1 VSRPDPHTPVL
12 VGVGQSSERLDD
24 PGYRGRSPVELG
36 ADAARAALTDTGAD
50 PATVAA
56 RIDLVAAV
64 RQFEASAPGAVAP
77 LGASDNYPRSVA
89 ARIGATPRTAV
100 LEVVGGQSPQR
111 LVTEAAAAIAAGEV
125 DAALVVGA
133 EAMSTVRHLLTALD
147 EADRP
152 DFTEHV
158 GGQLD
163 DRGLGL
169 DTFIV
174 PEQVE
179 HDVLA
184 PVLQYA
190 LFEHARRARLGLSRD
205 ACRREMAELFAPF
218 SAVAARHPHAA
229 APTARTVDELATPTA
244 ENRPITD
251 PFLRFSVAREQVNQ
265 GAAVVLTAAGVADDL
280 GITDDRR
287 VYLHGHAD
295 LVEPPVLH
303 RADLGSSPAAEGAV
317 RQALGLAGI
326 GVDDLATLDLYS
338 CFPIAVR
345 VVTDALGIA
354 AQDPRGLTVTGG
366 LPFFGGPGNDYS
378 LHAIADTVTALRAR
392 PGTFGLVGANGG
404 ALHKYSA
411 GVYSTRPAAWA
422 AGDDAAA
429 QAEVDAVHARHAPE
443 TVGRADGD
451 ATVETYTVE
460 YERDGRP
467 RGGVVVGRLRDGGR
481 RFLSRVAPDDTA
493 TLAMLT
499 DDDPLGRA
507 VRVTSDENGNRVAAT

>member
-1 VSRPDPHTPVL
+1 MTDPRTPVV
-12 VGVGQSSERLDD
+12 VGVGQVSERLDD
-24 PGYRGRSPVELG
+24 ADYRGRSPVDLG
-36 ADAARAALTDTGAD
+36 ADAARAALVDTGAD
-50 PATVAA
+50 PTTVAA

-64 RQFEASAPGAVAP
+64 RQFEASAPGAIAP

-125 DAALVVGA
+125 DVALVVGA
-133 EAMSTVRHLLTALD
+133 EAMSTVRQLLSKVD
-147 EADRP
+147 EPDRP
-152 DFTEHV
+152 DWTEHV

-169 DTFIV
+169 ETFIV

-190 LFEHARRARLGLSRD
+190 LFEHARRGRFGLSRE
-205 ACRREMAELFAPF
+205 AYRREMAELFAPF

-229 APTARTVDELATPTA
+229 APTERTVDELATPSA
-244 ENRPITD
+244 DNRPITD

-265 GAAVVLTAAGVADDL
+265 GAAVVLAAAGVADEL
-280 GITDDRR
+280 GVPDDRR
-287 VYLHGHAD
+287 VFLRGHAD
-295 LVEPPVLH
+295 LVEPPVLD
-303 RADLGSSPAAEGAV
+303 RADLGASPAAEWAV
-317 RQALGLAGI
+317 RHALELADI

-345 VVTDALGIA
+345 VVTDALGLEA
-354 AQDPRGLTVTGG
+354 DDPRGLTVTGG

-378 LHAIADTVTALRAR
+378 THAIVDTVTALRAR

-411 GVYSTRPAAWA
+411 GVYSTTPAEWRP
-422 AGDDAAA
+422 GDDAAA
-429 QAEVDAVHARHAPE
+429 QKEVDAVHAREAPG
-443 TVGRADGD
+443 TVSRADGD

-467 RGGVVVGRLRDGGR
+467 RGGVVVGRLHDGGR
-481 RFLSRVAPDDTA
+481 RFLARVAPDDA
-493 TLAMLT
+493 ETLAALT
-499 DDDPLGRA
+499 DQDPLGQT
-507 VRVTSDENGNRVAAT
+507 VRVSSGEKGNRVRG

>member
-1 VSRPDPHTPVL
+1 MTDPRTPVV
-12 VGVGQSSERLDD
+12 VGVGQVSERLDD
-24 PGYRGRSPVELG
+24 PDYRGRSPVGLG
-36 ADAARAALTDTGAD
+36 ADAAHRALADSGAEPTAL
-50 PATVAA
+50 AA

-64 RQFEASAPGAVAP
+64 RQFEASAPGAAAP

-111 LVTEAAAAIAAGEV
+111 LVTEAAAAIATGEV
-125 DAALVVGA
+125 DVALVVGA
-133 EAMSTVRHLLTALD
+133 EAMSTVRHLLTAVD

-152 DFTEHV
+152 DWTEHV

-169 DTFIV
+169 ETFIV
-174 PEQVE
+174 PELLE

-205 ACRREMAELFAPF
+205 AYRREMAELFAPF

-229 APTARTVDELATPTA
+229 APTGRTVDELATPSA
-244 ENRPITD
+244 DNRPITD

-265 GAAVVLTAAGVADDL
+265 SAAVVLAASGVAEEL
-280 GITDDRR
+280 GLPDDRR
-287 VYLHGHAD
+287 VFLHGHAD
-295 LVEPPVLH
+295 LVEPPVLE
-303 RADLGSSPAAEGAV
+303 RADLGASPAAEGAV
-317 RQALGLAGI
+317 RHALELAGI

-345 VVTDALGIA
+345 VVTDALGLTA
-354 AQDPRGLTVTGG
+354 DDPRGLTVIGG

-378 LHAIADTVTALRAR
+378 THAIVDTVTALRAR

-411 GVYSTRPAAWA
+411 GVYSTTPAEWRS
-422 AGDDAAA
+422 GDDAAA
-429 QAEVDAVHARHAPE
+429 QKEVDAAHARDAPG
-443 TVGRADGD
+443 TVSRADGD

-467 RGGVVVGRLRDGGR
+467 RGGVVVGRLHDGGR
-481 RFLSRVAPDDTA
+481 RFLARVAPDDAA
-493 TLAMLT
+493 TLAALT
-499 DDDPLGRA
+499 DEDPLGRI
-507 VRVTSDENGNRVAAT
+507 VRVTSSEKGNRVQS